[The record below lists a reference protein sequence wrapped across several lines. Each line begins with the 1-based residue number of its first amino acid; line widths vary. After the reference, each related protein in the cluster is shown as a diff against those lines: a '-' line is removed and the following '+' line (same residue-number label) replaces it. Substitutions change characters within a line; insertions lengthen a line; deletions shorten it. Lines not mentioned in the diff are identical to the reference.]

1 MEPDNDVVEVTPS
14 ELGAHRVILAAAIP
28 YLRDRAKGWKVDG
41 VVDEIHFYGS
51 AFGAKLLGML
61 PTPRPQGYVS

>member
-14 ELGAHRVILAAAIP
+14 ELGAHHVILAAAIP
-28 YLRDRAKGWKVDG
+28 YLRDRAKGWMVDG

-51 AFGAKLLGML
+51 AFGTKLLGML